1 MTQSVSTNGGDPI
14 PRVLT
19 ADERA
24 AVRAFLQRS
33 EVRLSTL
40 HRVATALLS
49 GAGLVVLLPAIERD
63 AVAVVLRALTQE
75 LTWVRSTLVA
85 AVVVVL
91 ALPLF
96 ALWMLLR
103 ELTRFYFHSH
113 HVEVDVDVDVGR
125 GSEGSRVFI
134 PRFTL
139 TGLRLPTDELGAS
152 AGVALRQMREQ
163 PEIHELLVPAKDS
176 TRARIDRQLAAYSQ
190 AGGSDQVRVEGLL
203 KLVATRDRGLLE
215 EAAKVEAGM
224 ARHLLRLQ
232 AIVLRYVKALL
243 VFVVTAVV
251 IFAAAAIT
259 GASIEDQG
267 ALSPARLVA
276 IALLVALW
284 APVIATVAATPVR
297 WVEGLL
303 RAEGARAT
311 SVAADPELTQM
322 ERVVMGF
329 SSLGWVLAFLALLGL
344 WADDDP
350 FGAQP
355 VVTGIVV
362 VATGGAQI
370 AAVWRWR
377 QRSRV
382 AR

>member
-14 PRVLT
+14 PLVLT

-215 EAAKVEAGM
+215 EVAKVEAGM
-224 ARHLLRLQ
+224 ARHLLRQ
-232 AIVLRYVKALL
+232 
-243 VFVVTAVV
+243 
-251 IFAAAAIT
+251 
-259 GASIEDQG
+259 
-267 ALSPARLVA
+267 
-276 IALLVALW
+276 
-284 APVIATVAATPVR
+284 TP
-297 WVEGLL
+297 
-303 RAEGARAT
+303 
-311 SVAADPELTQM
+311 S
-322 ERVVMGF
+322 
-329 SSLGWVLAFLALLGL
+329 
-344 WADDDP
+344 
-350 FGAQP
+350 
-355 VVTGIVV
+355 
-362 VATGGAQI
+362 
-370 AAVWRWR
+370 
-377 QRSRV
+377 
-382 AR
+382 

>member
-1 MTQSVSTNGGDPI
+1 
-14 PRVLT
+14 
-19 ADERA
+19 
-24 AVRAFLQRS
+24 
-33 EVRLSTL
+33 
-40 HRVATALLS
+40 
-49 GAGLVVLLPAIERD
+49 
-63 AVAVVLRALTQE
+63 
-75 LTWVRSTLVA
+75 
-85 AVVVVL
+85 
-91 ALPLF
+91 
-96 ALWMLLR
+96 
-103 ELTRFYFHSH
+103 
-113 HVEVDVDVDVGR
+113 
-125 GSEGSRVFI
+125 
-134 PRFTL
+134 
-139 TGLRLPTDELGAS
+139 
-152 AGVALRQMREQ
+152 MREQ
-163 PEIHELLVPAKDS
+163 PEIYELLVPAKDS

-203 KLVATRDRGLLE
+203 RLVATRDRGLLE

-251 IFAAAAIT
+251 VFAAAAIT
-259 GASIEDQG
+259 GTSIEDQG
-267 ALSPARLVA
+267 PLSPARLVA

-322 ERVVMGF
+322 ERVVMAF

-344 WADDDP
+344 WAGDDP